1 MLWTAQAM
9 TADELCHRH
18 GVAVYQVGQVYGNA
32 PPEFLKKYFV
42 AVTVGDFPGV
52 AIEAI
57 PLAESEE
64 EAYRIAVTALKLE
77 DL

>member
-1 MLWTAQAM
+1 MNA
-9 TADELCHRH
+9 ADLCHQH
-18 GVAVYQVGQVYGNA
+18 GIAVYQVGEVYGNA

-42 AVTVGDFPGV
+42 AVTVGYFPDV
-52 AIEAI
+52 EIEAI

-64 EAYRIAVTALKLE
+64 EAYQIAVTALKLE